1 MSLLFLSIFSLFIT
15 LSNDPFPYMKLEII
29 PKSLMCSRI
38 SVEMRFP
45 LPLPFTVPWRAE
57 ERSETISQSKNNQSV
72 KRPSA
77 MLKPWVRFWGREDP
91 LEKEMAAHSSTR
103 ARKIPWTEE
112 RGRLQSMGSQ
122 RVGLSDFTFTLSWW
136 DFCFTLSLNERRN
149 HWKK

>member
-38 SVEMRFP
+38 SMEMRFP
-45 LPLPFTVPWRAE
+45 LPLPFTAPWRAE
-57 ERSETISQSKNNQSV
+57 RPETISQESV
-72 KRPSA
+72 GKASICNA
-77 MLKPWVRFWGREDP
+77 EALGLILGSGRSPGEGNGSP
-91 LEKEMAAHSSTR
+91 LQYSCQET
-103 ARKIPWTEE
+103 PWTEE
-112 RGRLQSMGSQ
+112 HGRLQSMESQ